1 MLLALSLACQ
11 SPDDAG
17 APVDTAA
24 EDSGAQDTDDTDDTH
39 DTDDTDLPGDLH
51 GTPPE
56 EAVPAP
62 EFAARDEHGAARS
75 RDDLLGHPT
84 VLWFYPAAGTYG

>member
-11 SPDDAG
+11 PPEDDG
-17 APVDTAA
+17 TPVDTAA
-24 EDSGAQDTDDTDDTH
+24 EDSGGQDTDDTDDT
-39 DTDDTDLPGDLH
+39 DLPGALN
-51 GTPPE
+51 GTPPG